1 MVTTEHNEWTSHHR
15 VTRAVNRMTFG
26 LDDHV
31 FAVSEAV
38 QRSMSPRV
46 AARTEVLHHGV
57 DVEEI
62 AGRRGE
68 RDAARAELDVGA
80 DEVLVGTVANLRAN
94 KDYPTMLAAAA
105 RLQSGGRPV
114 RFVSVGQ
121 GPLADDVEAERDRLG
136 LGDRFALLGYRE
148 DPIRVLAACDLFCL
162 SSRFEGLPIAL
173 LEALALGLPAVVTSV
188 GAMPQVV
195 RDGCDGRVV
204 PPGSPDALADAIR
217 DLVEPAVRTPM
228 AASALARSHDFGVR
242 PAVERQ
248 QEVYAGLARARGRA

>member
-15 VTRAVNRMTFG
+15 LTRGVNRLTFP

-38 QRSMSPRV
+38 QRSMSRRV

-57 DVEEI
+57 DVDEI
-62 AGRRGE
+62 GGRRGE
-68 RDAARAELDVGA
+68 RDAARAELGIGA

-94 KDYPTMLAAAA
+94 KDYPSLLAAAA
-105 RLQSGGRPV
+105 RLHQTGRPV

-121 GPLADDVEAERDRLG
+121 GPLAEEVEAERDRLG
-136 LGDRFALLGYRE
+136 LGDRFQLLGYRE
-148 DPIRVLAACDLFCL
+148 DPIRVLAACDVFCL
-162 SSRFEGLPIAL
+162 SSRYEGLPIAL

-188 GAMPQVV
+188 GAMPQVI

-204 PPGSPDALADAIR
+204 PPGSPERLADAIAE
-217 DLVEPAVRTPM
+217 LVDPAVRGPM
-228 AASALARSHDFGVR
+228 ARAALTRARDFGVR

-248 QEVYAGLARARGRA
+248 QELYTQLASRRGRG

>member
-1 MVTTEHNEWTSHHR
+1 
-15 VTRAVNRMTFG
+15 
-26 LDDHV
+26 V

-38 QRSMSPRV
+38 QQSMSRRV
-46 AARTEVLHHGV
+46 AAHTEVLHHGV

-62 AGRRGE
+62 ASRRGE
-68 RDAARAELDVGA
+68 RAAARAELGVGA
-80 DEVLVGTVANLRAN
+80 DEVVVGTVANLRAN

-105 RLQSGGRPV
+105 RLQAGGRPV

-121 GPLADDVEAERDRLG
+121 GPLAEDVEAERDRLG
-136 LGDRFALLGYRE
+136 LGDSFDLLGYRE
-148 DPIRVLAACDLFCL
+148 DPIRVLAACDVFCL

-204 PPGSPDALADAIR
+204 PAGAPDALADAIAE
-217 DLVEPAVRTPM
+217 LVDPAVRAPM
-228 AASALARSHDFGVR
+228 AASALTRSHDFGVR

-248 QEVYAGLARARGRA
+248 QEVYAELARGRGRA